1 MRIDEPQE
9 GIIISARRPPCSHQ
23 QMPIGSYSAGT
34 IGWCP
39 GCGHYV
45 VWRQWGRGWE
55 WKRLTLLD
63 LDLWFRVFKARG
75 KI

>member
-1 MRIDEPQE
+1 
-9 GIIISARRPPCSHQ
+9 
-23 QMPIGSYSAGT
+23 MPIGSYSEGT

-63 LDLWFRVFKARG
+63 LDLWVRVFKARG

>member
-1 MRIDEPQE
+1 
-9 GIIISARRPPCSHQ
+9 
-23 QMPIGSYSAGT
+23 MPIGSYSEGT

-39 GCGHYV
+39 ACGHYV
-45 VWRQWGRGWE
+45 VLRKWRASWE

>member
-1 MRIDEPQE
+1 MKLDEPQE
-9 GIIISARRPPCSHQ
+9 GIIISERRPPCSHQ
-23 QMPIGSYSAGT
+23 QMPIGFSAGT

-45 VWRQWGRGWE
+45 VLRNWRQWE